1 MGKISL
7 FASGLVLG
15 GAVALAGYIAW
26 RSYAPGRLVAES
38 TASAVSPIEG
48 LQKGSVSSVSSVSP
62 AAAAVTPTPVV
73 PGPCGFEPL
82 LDAAGTHDEQFDLQ
96 ATLANERQPDANA
109 FLAVARETSVEGRP
123 RDTEVALIAACRAA
137 ARASTPP
144 SVLLSDVL
152 ARLGQHYA
160 EAASAQPSESV
171 KQEAMARARQLLSE
185 SVAGYTAVLGKN
197 ASKTRIAQRRVAA
210 LERAEAHPNVV
221 TVDGSAGTQEDP
233 ARMGAASSQASQ
245 AIDENVLAGPCSN
258 RLTAAS
264 RTACADPELAQ
275 METDLR
281 RLGAQAASV
290 TRDPQ
295 GFRRRAAQAQ
305 RDASCQDK
313 DCLMRW
319 YAQRRRQLLDE
330 F

>member
-15 GAVALAGYIAW
+15 GAVALAGYVAW
-26 RSYAPGRLVAES
+26 RSYALGRVVAES
-38 TASAVSPIEG
+38 TASAMSAGEG
-48 LQKGSVSSVSSVSP
+48 MPQGSAPSASP
-62 AAAAVTPTPVV
+62 AVAAVMPTSPVV

-82 LDAAGTHDEQFDLQ
+82 LYAAGTHDEQFDLQ
-96 ATLANERQPDANA
+96 ATLANERQPDAHA
-109 FLAVARETSVEGRP
+109 FLAVARETSAEGRP

-160 EAASAQPSESV
+160 EAASAQPSEPV
-171 KQEAMARARQLLSE
+171 RNEAMARARQLLSE
-185 SVAGYTAVLGKN
+185 SVAGYTAVLGRN

-210 LERAEAHPNVV
+210 LERAEAHPGIV

-233 ARMGAASSQASQ
+233 ARMGAASSQAPQ
-245 AIDENVLAGPCSN
+245 AIDENILAGPCSN

-264 RTACADPELAQ
+264 SAACADPELAQ
-275 METDLR
+275 MERDLR

-295 GFRRRAAQAQ
+295 GFRQRAAQAQ

-319 YAQRRRQLLDE
+319 YAQRRRQLLGE